1 MIFTLASFVLFVVFY
16 VNSGFLYYKVRNP
29 FGTLSFALY
38 AVAEMFGLLL
48 SYGFF
53 LVFIGFVFTP
63 LLMNWLF
70 RLLGRLALRAQ
81 QFPKQ
86 QFINEMYEGALWL
99 PHKVL
104 SYSSLRSLD
113 CV

>member
-1 MIFTLASFVLFVVFY
+1 
-16 VNSGFLYYKVRNP
+16 
-29 FGTLSFALY
+29 
-38 AVAEMFGLLL
+38 
-48 SYGFF
+48 
-53 LVFIGFVFTP
+53 
-63 LLMNWLF
+63 LMNWLF

-104 SYSSLRSLD
+104 SYPSLRSLD
-113 CV
+113 CVRLRPSSGVPHQVSLELGSLDCA